1 VSDNPD
7 ANSDAVEKAKS
18 EFETGRW
25 SKAYKLFQKALAGRN
40 DSTREV
46 AEVRVL
52 MARCLTQMGEPDKAE
67 TELKDLVLSKRDN
80 DLLRQF
86 ETAWREIEDTRKLDK
101 KELARKRAEARAEK
115 N

>member
-1 VSDNPD
+1 MT
-7 ANSDAVEKAKS
+7 EIEEGKS

-25 SKAYKLFQKALAGRN
+25 SKAYRLFQKALEGRN

-67 TELKDLVLSKRDN
+67 TELKEVKPQLSPADAELVRE
-80 DLLRQF
+80 F
-86 ETAWREIEDTRKLDK
+86 ETAWREVEDTRRLGR
-101 KELARKRAEARAEK
+101 EEIERRRANARAEK

>member
-1 VSDNPD
+1 VGD
-7 ANSDAVEKAKS
+7 VEKAKS

-40 DSTREV
+40 DSSREA

-52 MARCLTQMGEPDKAE
+52 MARCLAQMGEPEKAA
-67 TELKDLVLSKRDN
+67 TELKDVKAVLTPTDKE
-80 DLLRQF
+80 LLREF
-86 ETAWREIEDTRKLDK
+86 ETAWREVEDTRKLDK
-101 KELARKRAEARAEK
+101 TELERKRAEARAQK